1 MYAIIII
8 VKANWS
14 RYTLISNQQSVQ
26 ATVAYTNCWLLSSV
40 ECVHCIMLAHLDIL
54 AYSSGLSTRKSEI
67 DSWASRSE
75 SIYKVFR
82 LTLWYCHCLSYP
94 VIRLCYTMQF
104 IKLFVNIFSKAVS
117 LIVERDDVPGDDGVG
132 LPVTLDSDDAL
143 LTLDNDGGFTGNLV
157 DATSVA
163 PDTRLKILSFLPNS
177 WPIGSVVQQALTC
190 IANKIYRM
198 L

>member
-54 AYSSGLSTRKSEI
+54 AYSS
-67 DSWASRSE
+67 
-75 SIYKVFR
+75 
-82 LTLWYCHCLSYP
+82 CHCLFYP

-104 IKLFVNIFSKAVS
+104 IKLFVNICSKA
-117 LIVERDDVPGDDGVG
+117 G
-132 LPVTLDSDDAL
+132 
-143 LTLDNDGGFTGNLV
+143 
-157 DATSVA
+157 
-163 PDTRLKILSFLPNS
+163 IL
-177 WPIGSVVQQALTC
+177 QE
-190 IANKIYRM
+190 
-198 L
+198 